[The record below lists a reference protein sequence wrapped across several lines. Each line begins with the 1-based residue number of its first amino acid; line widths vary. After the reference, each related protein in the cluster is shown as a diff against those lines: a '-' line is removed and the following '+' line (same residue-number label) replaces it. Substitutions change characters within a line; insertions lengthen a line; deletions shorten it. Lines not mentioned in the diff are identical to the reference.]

1 MKLVREKNRLTIAL
15 IINLLIVFFESIA
28 LFQTFITKEG
38 GFNYS
43 LFQYYTHYS
52 NFFAFLACLYVSLEI
67 SKEVTG
73 AIKRTRYTSR
83 LFRFI
88 TVCMMTLTFFTVIL
102 ILIPMAGWSR
112 WRNYLIENNFIF
124 EHVLCPI
131 LCFVSFAFFGDYR
144 DFGKK
149 EALLSVIPTALYAII
164 LTVLN
169 VLNIVDGP
177 FRFLRVH
184 EQSVLVSVMWFILL
198 VGGSYLIAIA
208 LLWIQKKI
216 HVSEIRER

>member
-1 MKLVREKNRLTIAL
+1 MVKEKNRLTIAL

-43 LFQYYTHYS
+43 LFQYYTNYS

-67 SKEVTG
+67 SKELTG
-73 AIKRTRYTSR
+73 AIRRTPYLSR

-88 TVCMMTLTFFTVIL
+88 TVCMMTLTFFTVIFV
-102 ILIPMAGWSR
+102 LIPMAGWSK

-124 EHVLCPI
+124 EHILCPI

-164 LTVLN
+164 LTILN

-177 FRFLRVH
+177 FTFLKVH
-184 EQSVLVSVMWFILL
+184 EQSVFISVMWFIIM
-198 VGGSYLIAIA
+198 VGGSYLIAA
-208 LLWIQKKI
+208 VLLWLQSRI
-216 HVSEIRER
+216 HVSEIKQK